1 MSGKPT
7 IKDVLVIGGGP
18 AGLSAALYLGRARK
32 SVVVLD
38 RGNPRHAPSE
48 GVHNFLTREGIA
60 PAALR
65 TIAWE
70 QMAAYPT
77 VSRHEISV
85 DALKYDGKLWH
96 ATSESGEGFAA
107 PAVVLATG
115 MVDEN
120 PSIPGFDTRWA
131 HSIHHYPF
139 CHGWEMQDR
148 PLAALCDG
156 AAAAHYAPLLHNWSD
171 DVVLLTG
178 GAPLPDEARATLV
191 EAKIPIYESP
201 VVGLEGAGRNLERIQ
216 LADGTTLERTGLFV
230 KPTQHQCAL
239 ITQVGVELND
249 SGFVAVD
256 AQQATSLP
264 MLWAAGDLCSGFQ
277 QVVGAAAQGALA
289 GAMIVATFTRPPA

>member
-115 MVDEN
+115 ME
-120 PSIPGFDTRWA
+120 IG
-131 HSIHHYPF
+131 
-139 CHGWEMQDR
+139 
-148 PLAALCDG
+148 
-156 AAAAHYAPLLHNWSD
+156 
-171 DVVLLTG
+171 
-178 GAPLPDEARATLV
+178 RA
-191 EAKIPIYESP
+191 SC
-201 VVGLEGAGRNLERIQ
+201 R
-216 LADGTTLERTGLFV
+216 
-230 KPTQHQCAL
+230 
-239 ITQVGVELND
+239 
-249 SGFVAVD
+249 
-256 AQQATSLP
+256 
-264 MLWAAGDLCSGFQ
+264 
-277 QVVGAAAQGALA
+277 
-289 GAMIVATFTRPPA
+289 